1 MKADVSR
8 VSYRPKESASNRPPP
23 AEWTHRVAC
32 HGRRATSPN
41 MFDSEFSAH
50 TSQAQPPVTLMWRDS
65 AGR

>member
-8 VSYRPKESASNRPPP
+8 VSSEGVSIKP
-23 AEWTHRVAC
+23 A
-32 HGRRATSPN
+32 ATSGVDTSCRVPWSAGYITN